1 MRKWIT
7 ILLTLSLL
15 LTLAACGKK
24 EEAPPEEDTPT
35 QGDDSTLPDDPPEE
49 TPEEE
54 IPEMDGDVTF
64 YKGEGITFA
73 LPVEYAPQLLLDTG
87 KDVWEPYQPLMSVY
101 ELASLE
107 AAEADFGDS
116 AGYGFLFEIGAIDAA
131 DLQDF
136 LDREL
141 PASWIFAKD
150 SNRYYIYTEPTDVQ
164 LYRRGGEEAITDEDR
179 ETWSALSALGPIV
192 REDTIQRN
200 NLTPYSAR

>member
-54 IPEMDGDVTF
+54 IPEMEGDVTF

>member
-1 MRKWIT
+1 M
-7 ILLTLSLL
+7 
-15 LTLAACGKK
+15 
-24 EEAPPEEDTPT
+24 
-35 QGDDSTLPDDPPEE
+35 
-49 TPEEE
+49 
-54 IPEMDGDVTF
+54 
-64 YKGEGITFA
+64 
-73 LPVEYAPQLLLDTG
+73 LLLDFINVG
-87 KDVWEPYQPLMSVY
+87 NGDSILIREEENGRRKFAMLVDCGHDNLLRDDHPAPLDPRSRRIY
-101 ELASLE
+101 AGDFLKKQGIERLDLLLATHFHRDHIGGLGRVLE

>member
-1 MRKWIT
+1 
-7 ILLTLSLL
+7 
-15 LTLAACGKK
+15 
-24 EEAPPEEDTPT
+24 
-35 QGDDSTLPDDPPEE
+35 
-49 TPEEE
+49 
-54 IPEMDGDVTF
+54 MDGDVTF

>member
-24 EEAPPEEDTPT
+24 EEAPPEEDIPA
-35 QGDDSTLPDDPPEE
+35 QGDDSALPDNTPEE

-136 LDREL
+136 LAAGFSPRTAIATISIRSQPTSSFTAGAARRPL
-141 PASWIFAKD
+141 PMRTGK
-150 SNRYYIYTEPTDVQ
+150 P
-164 LYRRGGEEAITDEDR
+164 GPP
-179 ETWSALSALGPIV
+179 SAPWAPLSGRIPSSG
-192 REDTIQRN
+192 TI
-200 NLTPYSAR
+200 

>member
-24 EEAPPEEDTPT
+24 EEAPPEEDTPA
-35 QGDDSTLPDDPPEE
+35 QGDDSTLPDDTPEE

-54 IPEMDGDVTF
+54 IPEMEGDVTF

-116 AGYGFLFEIGAIDAA
+116 AGFGFLFEIGAIDAA

-136 LDREL
+136 LDQDL

-150 SNRYYIYTEPTDVQ
+150 SQRYYIYTEPTDVQ
-164 LYRRGGEEAITDEDR
+164 LYRQGGEDAITDEDR

>member
-24 EEAPPEEDTPT
+24 EEAPPEEDIPA
-35 QGDDSTLPDDPPEE
+35 QGDDSALPDNTPEE

-141 PASWIFAKD
+141 PAS
-150 SNRYYIYTEPTDVQ
+150 
-164 LYRRGGEEAITDEDR
+164 
-179 ETWSALSALGPIV
+179 
-192 REDTIQRN
+192 
-200 NLTPYSAR
+200 